1 MNFPVWFLP
10 ETGGGLL
17 IAIMAITHV
26 FVSHFAVGG
35 GLYLVVTEHKARR
48 ENDYQLL
55 EFVKKHA
62 KFFMLVSMVYGGVTG
77 VGIWF
82 TIGLIQP
89 DATSKLIHTFVFGWA
104 AEWVWFLVEIIALLI
119 YYYKF
124 DSMDERNHLK
134 VGWIY
139 FAAAWLSLFLINGII
154 GFMLTPG
161 EWVNN
166 HQFFSGFFNPTFWP
180 SLWFR
185 FAISTL
191 LAGVFAFFTTAFI
204 DVEAFRLKMTRY
216 SSLWCLLSILVV
228 IPTGYWYLQ
237 ALPNGPHDILSV
249 SPTIKVMIKLGAFSA
264 AGFIV
269 FLTLFTLLKPRWHN
283 LVSAV
288 LVAVCAFG
296 MMGAFEWV
304 READRRP
311 FVIRDLVY
319 SNGIPVDLVEQL
331 NQGFLAQS
339 KWSSIKEIDADN
351 VQQAGAELFKLQ
363 CYACHTLDGINN
375 DIRSR
380 TATITFNGMV
390 KYLATM
396 HERRPFMP
404 PFVGNELEKKALA
417 SYLVGSLH
425 GKETHVFDEP
435 QLTIN
440 LGEKILEDECTAC
453 HGVDLVMDWG
463 ASLSPEEVRSG
474 LLSLSQIDSAMDD
487 YAGTPEELAA
497 LVATIKGEVPAAAPE
512 VSLNGKSILEDGCS
526 MCHGTDIIY
535 DWAAP
540 LTPEE
545 VRHGLLTLSQIDSSM
560 EDFSGT
566 PEELAALITALKG
579 MTAQP
584 SVSAQ
589 AILDDECSMCHA
601 AELVIAWAAVLK
613 RDEIVH
619 GLENL
624 SQIDS
629 SMQDFTGRDD
639 ELNALV
645 DYLSQQAKG
654 GTQ

>member
-17 IAIMAITHV
+17 IAIMAVTHV

-35 GLYLVVTEHKARR
+35 GLYLVMTEHKARR
-48 ENDYQLL
+48 ENDDQLL

-62 KFFMLVSMVYGGVTG
+62 KFFMLLTMVFGGVTG

-104 AEWVWFLVEIIALLI
+104 AEWVWFLVEIIALII

-124 DSMDERNHLK
+124 DSMDERTHLK

-216 SSLWCLLSILVV
+216 SSLWCLLSLVVV

-237 ALPNGPHDILSV
+237 VLPSGPQEILSA
-249 SPTIKVMIKLGAFSA
+249 SPTIKAMVKLGAFSA

-269 FLTLFTLLKPRWHN
+269 FLTLFTLIKPRWHN
-283 LVSAV
+283 LVTAV

-296 MMGAFEWV
+296 MMGSFEWI

-311 FVIRDLVY
+311 FVIREMLY
-319 SNGIPVDLVEQL
+319 SNGIPVDQVEQL
-331 NQGFLAQS
+331 SEGFLAQS
-339 KWSSIKEIDADN
+339 KWSAIKVIDADN

-380 TATITFNGMV
+380 TATINFNGMV
-390 KYLATM
+390 KYLGTM
-396 HERRPFMP
+396 HQRRPFMP

-417 SYLVGSLH
+417 SYLVGTLH

-435 QLTIN
+435 ELTIN
-440 LGEKILEDECTAC
+440 LGQKMLEDECTVC

-463 ASLSPEEVRSG
+463 EFLSAEEVRSG
-474 LLSLSQIDSAMDD
+474 LLNLSQIDSSMDD
-487 YAGTPEELAA
+487 FSGTPEELAA
-497 LVATIKGEVPAAAPE
+497 VVATIKGQAAPAAPTE
-512 VSLNGKSILEDGCS
+512 LSGKSLLEEECS

-540 LTPEE
+540 LSPDE

-566 PEELAALITALKG
+566 PQELAALVTALKG
-579 MTAQP
+579 MMAQP

-589 AILDDECSMCHA
+589 AILDDECSMCHSA
-601 AELVIAWAAVLK
+601 DLVIEWAAALN
-613 RDEIVH
+613 REGINH
-619 GLENL
+619 GLKHL
-624 SQIDS
+624 SEINS
-629 SMQDFTGRDD
+629 SMDDFTGRDD
-639 ELNALV
+639 DLEALT
-645 DYLSQQAKG
+645 DYLVNSAKG

>member
-10 ETGGGLL
+10 QTGGGLL

-26 FVSHFAVGG
+26 FVAHFAVGG
-35 GLYLVVTEHKARR
+35 GLYLVLTEHKARR
-48 ENDYQLL
+48 DNDYQLL

-104 AEWVWFLVEIIALLI
+104 AEWVWFLVEIVALLI

-124 DSMDERNHLK
+124 DAMDERTHLK

-154 GFMLTPG
+154 GYMLTPG
-161 EWVNN
+161 EWINN
-166 HQFFSGFFNPTFWP
+166 HRFFSGFFNPTFWP

-185 FAISTL
+185 FAIATL

-204 DVEAFRLKMTRY
+204 DVESFRLKMTRY
-216 SSLWCLLSILVV
+216 SSLWCVLSVLVV

-237 ALPNGPHDILSV
+237 ALPSAPHEILSV
-249 SPTIKVMIKLGAFSA
+249 SPTIKVMVKLGAFSA
-264 AGFIV
+264 AGFIL
-269 FLTLFTLLKPRWHN
+269 FLTVFTLFKPRWHS
-283 LVSAV
+283 LISAV

-296 MMGAFEWV
+296 MMGSFEWI

-311 FVIRDLVY
+311 FVINKLVY
-319 SNGIPVDLVEQL
+319 SNGISVDQVAQL
-331 NQGFLAQS
+331 NQGFLAQA
-339 KWSSIKEIDADN
+339 KWSSVKEITADN

-380 TATITFNGMV
+380 TATINFNGMV
-390 KYLATM
+390 KYLTTM

-417 SYLVGSLH
+417 SYLVGTLH
-425 GKETHVFDEP
+425 GKETHVFEEP
-435 QLTIN
+435 QLNGN
-440 LGEKILEDECTAC
+440 LGETILADECTAC
-453 HGVDLVMDWG
+453 HGAELVMEWG
-463 ASLSPEEVRSG
+463 AALTADEVRAG

-497 LVATIKGEVPAAAPE
+497 LVSFIKGESVVAAPAI
-512 VSLNGKSILEDGCS
+512 NGAALLEDECT
-526 MCHGTDIIY
+526 MCHGSDLVVE
-535 DWAAP
+535 WAAS
-540 LTPEE
+540 LSADD
-545 VRHGLLTLSQIDSSM
+545 VRDGLLHLSQIDSSM
-560 EDFSGT
+560 EDFAGSDA
-566 PEELAALITALKG
+566 ELTALVAHLKG
-579 MTAQP
+579 IDVAP
-584 SVSAQ
+584 AVSGQSYLA
-589 AILDDECSMCHA
+589 DECTMCHDA
-601 AELVIAWAAVLK
+601 DLVLEWAAQLS
-613 RDEIVH
+613 RDEITH
-619 GLENL
+619 GLKHL
-624 SQIDS
+624 SEIDS
-629 SMQDFTGRDD
+629 AMDDFSGSD
-639 ELNALV
+639 EELTALI
-645 DYLSQQAKG
+645 DYLVKEAKG